1 MVDML
6 DKWGQFVS
14 VLLPWF
20 TNGNFPVQSLQA
32 CLQSFLGSML
42 SSKLSIESNV
52 AASGSTNLV
61 IFETACGND
70 EQKRVLMP
78 IQFNSLDSLLEN
90 DMDSLNCSIGMTIG
104 KSIRLFYKSQ
114 DLHKILC
121 IYEIALDSTDLQG
134 KKLFQLLTNDEFN
147 SDEVMS
153 FFEGLYRQIN
163 PQLLL
168 SEILKPFFTNP
179 NIAFKTLLIDKISS
193 MGFEAEQIESS
204 LKDMTVMLSYK
215 GEIIPKKEKDNSQ
228 KTTTN
233 SLDTTKF
240 SIDGK
245 TFHNKRNFV
254 LNVVKQFVQDHP
266 GITYKDLENIFPSET
281 ISKERGIVRPLSM
294 INEWLQTKPDLKKRY
309 CLRDGEII
317 TLSNGEEIAVYNQWG
332 TTTFPKFLALAEKY
346 YTIKSN
352 KKYAYYTFTKDSNI
366 VSEST
371 DAEDN
376 YSKKGINV
384 SIESL
389 DKFKNKYNK

>member
-1 MVDML
+1 M
-6 DKWGQFVS
+6 
-14 VLLPWF
+14 
-20 TNGNFPVQSLQA
+20 
-32 CLQSFLGSML
+32 
-42 SSKLSIESNV
+42 
-52 AASGSTNLV
+52 
-61 IFETACGND
+61 
-70 EQKRVLMP
+70 
-78 IQFNSLDSLLEN
+78 
-90 DMDSLNCSIGMTIG
+90 
-104 KSIRLFYKSQ
+104 
-114 DLHKILC
+114 
-121 IYEIALDSTDLQG
+121 
-134 KKLFQLLTNDEFN
+134 
-147 SDEVMS
+147 
-153 FFEGLYRQIN
+153 
-163 PQLLL
+163 
-168 SEILKPFFTNP
+168 
-179 NIAFKTLLIDKISS
+179 
-193 MGFEAEQIESS
+193 
-204 LKDMTVMLSYK
+204 
-215 GEIIPKKEKDNSQ
+215 
-228 KTTTN
+228 
-233 SLDTTKF
+233 
-240 SIDGK
+240 
-245 TFHNKRNFV
+245 
-254 LNVVKQFVQDHP
+254 NVVKQFVQDHP